1 MPEQTLCCAVVRD
14 LAALYTDGQ
23 ASPETAAAVRRH
35 LLGCADCRRYYR
47 SCSCSCRCCRPGV
60 GAVAA
65 PAPAAPADG
74 YARLARRLRRR
85 SAWERALYA
94 LGCALLAIGS
104 FVAARLF
111 GRRS

>member
-47 SCSCSCRCCRPGV
+47 SCS
-60 GAVAA
+60 
-65 PAPAAPADG
+65 
-74 YARLARRLRRR
+74 
-85 SAWERALYA
+85 
-94 LGCALLAIGS
+94 
-104 FVAARLF
+104 
-111 GRRS
+111 

>member
-47 SCSCSCRCCRPGV
+47 TCRCSCRCSRPGV
-60 GAVAA
+60 EAVAA